1 MEAEKIWGAMQ
12 GLKPAFLM
20 VVVQAVFAGVNVL
33 YKIAASDGMNLSVLV
48 CYRFL
53 FATGFIVPV
62 ALLAERNKR
71 PKLTWTIVLLAFLCG
86 LFGGSLGQNLYLQ
99 SLVYTSATY
108 ATAIFNLIPGITFI
122 VAVTFRL
129 ERLGWKTA
137 SGKAK
142 VLGTVFGIGGAMLLT
157 FYKGPELNLWKTNIH
172 LLHSSP
178 HNSNVQSKPLLGTL
192 LALIGCVCYSCWLI
206 LQAKAAERFPCP
218 YSFTALTMVFGSVQA
233 FIYAICRER
242 DLREWKLGWNI
253 RLLAAAYAGIM
264 GSGLMFTVIAWAVR
278 MKGPVY
284 VSVFNPLMLVMVA
297 LAGSLCLDE
306 RLHLGTLLGAGLII
320 TGLYIVLWGKG
331 REIKRVSQLVAAAGS
346 ETTEG
351 KVGQVEID
359 ITPTPSSR
367 KDGSCHVSS
376 RKSSMDMRRD
386 NCSLEGGGGGEE
398 EGILAEG
405 GRPSL
410 TGSEVLGGFY
420 LMRRQSLKAAVLMV
434 AVEAVL
440 TGVNVMLKLAAS
452 DGMSLSVLVFYRFFF
467 AAFFISP
474 VAFLLERVEELGL
487 KTAAGRA
494 KVLGTILCIGG
505 AMLLTFYHGPKFT
518 LWKPPIHLLRRHT
531 PPPHA
536 AAAAQSSNPLLG
548 CVLAVLAVL
557 LYSFMLILQG
567 ILGGG
572 VVYGVSTWCVHA
584 RGPVYVAAFTPLWLL
599 MMALAAFLFLDENIY
614 LGTDGAVNSNTDTA
628 NTIRKHTRKCWK
640 EESYSGLGVHF
651 RSSIEEE
658 NHHKS
663 TSISKGLKIHN
674 SQLGEK
680 SLTLGPSKAQRAHP
694 LPLNQ
699 GQPPPPLEYLLRE
712 DEVAQSPIA
721 HTRRRFFRPR
731 RPSHGR
737 SHPQSLQLQKRSA
750 DLQNPWNFT
759 HPIVSFKFGAL
770 VESNLMKV
778 LERRNKDEREE
789 ENPRSKRFVEDDD
802 VKGVA

>member
-157 FYKGPELNLWKTNIH
+157 FYKGPELNLWRTNIH

-331 REIKRVSQLVAAAGS
+331 REMKRVSQLVPAVGS

-359 ITPTPSSR
+359 IITPTPSSR

-386 NCSLEGGGGGEE
+386 NCSLEGGGGEE

-410 TGSEVLGGFY
+410 TGSEDDEAAKLESGGADGNGGGGFDGRERDAEVGRFRWNEPQRSR
-420 LMRRQSLKAAVLMV
+420 LLPLLFRRPLHLSPRLPPRKV
-434 AVEAVL
+434 APSSSNITKDTQVIQLHAKSHFPIKLVSTNFL
-440 TGVNVMLKLAAS
+440 IWQRQVRSTLIGLDLLGYIDGTLAAPAPTVNDAINPCYSIWFRQDQSIVGALLGSCS
-452 DGMSLSVLVFYRFFF
+452 DQNLYFESLVYTSATYVTAIFNF
-467 AAFFISP
+467 APAFTFIIA
-474 VAFLLERVEELGL
+474 VTLRVEELGL

-536 AAAAQSSNPLLG
+536 VAAAQSSKPLLG

-614 LGTDGAVNSNTDTA
+614 LGTLLGAGLIIAGLYTILWGEDKKVKVGSQQPINSHTQDT
-628 NTIRKHTRKCWK
+628 T
-640 EESYSGLGVHF
+640 
-651 RSSIEEE
+651 
-658 NHHKS
+658 
-663 TSISKGLKIHN
+663 
-674 SQLGEK
+674 
-680 SLTLGPSKAQRAHP
+680 
-694 LPLNQ
+694 
-699 GQPPPPLEYLLRE
+699 
-712 DEVAQSPIA
+712 
-721 HTRRRFFRPR
+721 
-731 RPSHGR
+731 
-737 SHPQSLQLQKRSA
+737 
-750 DLQNPWNFT
+750 
-759 HPIVSFKFGAL
+759 
-770 VESNLMKV
+770 KV
-778 LERRNKDEREE
+778 
-789 ENPRSKRFVEDDD
+789 
-802 VKGVA
+802 